1 MEEHLLDEAT
11 LEDILKDIEAKL
23 DNEDDYDELDN
34 YQFGGVYN
42 KLFNNAI
49 IYQKNVV
56 IKNKD

>member
-11 LEDILKDIEAKL
+11 LEDILKNIEAKL
-23 DNEDDYDELDN
+23 DNEEDYDELDN
-34 YQFGGVYN
+34 YQFGGVNN

-56 IKNKD
+56 IKHKD